1 MARRGR
7 RIRQGFRLMAVLV
20 FLVLLLALLG
30 LVFLLGTGSIGDS
43 GSKVNEIEGQTSG
56 IDVAKYQGTIDWA
69 EVANSGVEF
78 AMVRVGYRKQ
88 ENGEITP
95 DTNARYNLQE
105 AAKYGIKLGA
115 YFFSTAISEEE
126 AIAEANWVAD
136 FIAPYPITY
145 PVAYNCENFGEPESR
160 QYRLSK
166 RERTDNAIAF
176 LKQIEKRG
184 YEGMFYASKN
194 EMEGDE
200 KWQVSRIEP
209 DYKIWVAQYP
219 AEPYPATEKS
229 SYSRTHQMWQYT
241 RDGVVP
247 GISEPV
253 DIDVAYFGYDGVK
266 EPKSD
271 ETPPVA
277 VPDPEA
283 LMEFRE
289 TDQFVTAKDETNLR
303 SIPSQGEDAQVLYT
317 LKHGELARRIGIS
330 DSGWSK
336 VEFDGKIY
344 YAVTS
349 YLTTQTGEES
359 PAEPIQDPDGDGIE
373 TEFRP
378 VNEKVTAK
386 DVANLRNIPSTTRAD
401 ATVVGQLNHG
411 DLATRTGI
419 NEDLG
424 WSRLDIDGT
433 VCYVVSSLLTT
444 DVESLMPEVQVP
456 FREVGDAVTAK
467 KLVNLRTLPST
478 DDPNC
483 EIVGQLKQGD
493 RVVRNGINDELGWSR
508 VVYKGR
514 NVYCY
519 TPYLEVIE

>member
-7 RIRQGFRLMAVLV
+7 RIRQGFRLSMILIFLLV
-20 FLVLLLALLG
+20 LLALLG
-30 LVFLLGTGSIGDS
+30 IVLILGTGSSDS
-43 GSKVNEIEGQTSG
+43 SGEKVKETEGQTLG
-56 IDVAKYQGTIDWA
+56 IDVARYQGTVDWA
-69 EVANSGVEF
+69 QVASTGVEF
-78 AMVRVGYRKQ
+78 AMIRVGYRSQ
-88 ENGEITP
+88 ETGEIMP

-105 AAKYGIKLGA
+105 AAKQGIKLGA
-115 YFFSTAISEEE
+115 YFFSTAVSEEE
-126 AIAEANWVAD
+126 AMAEADWVAD
-136 FIAPYPITY
+136 FLAPYPITY

-166 RERTDNAIAF
+166 RERTDHALAF

-200 KWQVSRIEP
+200 KWQATRIEP

-219 AEPYPATEKS
+219 KEPYPATERS
-229 SYSRTHQMWQYT
+229 SYSRIHQMWQYT
-241 RDGVVP
+241 REGEVS
-247 GISEPV
+247 GISQSV
-253 DIDVAYFGYDGVK
+253 DMDIAYFGYDGVK

-271 ETPPVA
+271 EIPPEA

-289 TDQFVTAKDETNLR
+289 TNQLVTAKDETNLR
-303 SIPSQGEDAQVLYT
+303 DIPSQGEDATVLYT
-317 LKHGELARRIGIS
+317 LKRGELARRTGVS

-336 VEFDGKIY
+336 VEFEGKTY
-344 YAVTS
+344 YAVS
-349 YLTTQTGEES
+349 NLLTTQVEADS
-359 PAEPIQDPDGDGIE
+359 PTEPIFDPDGDGIE

-378 VNEKVTAK
+378 VNEPVTAK

-401 ATVVGQLNHG
+401 AAVVGQLKNG

-419 NEDLG
+419 NEELG

-444 DVESLMPEVQVP
+444 DVESLIPEVQVE
-456 FREVGDAVTAK
+456 FREVGDTVTAK
-467 KLVNLRTLPST
+467 KLVNLRNIPSS
-478 DDPNC
+478 DDPNSKV
-483 EIVGQLKQGD
+483 VGQLRNGD
-493 RVVRNGINDELGWSR
+493 RVVRNGINDDIGWSR
-508 VVYKGR
+508 VFYEGR

-519 TPYLEVIE
+519 TPYLEVLE